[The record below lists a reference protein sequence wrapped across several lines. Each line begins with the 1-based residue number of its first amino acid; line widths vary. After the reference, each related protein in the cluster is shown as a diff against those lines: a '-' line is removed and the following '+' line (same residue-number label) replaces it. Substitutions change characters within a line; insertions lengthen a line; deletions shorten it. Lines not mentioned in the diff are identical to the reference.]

1 MCGLYSANKGKSQR
15 FGKIINRM
23 SEILNSQR
31 LSIISDIHKIG
42 YSNYKSE

>member
-23 SEILNSQR
+23 SEILNNKK
-31 LSIISDIHKIG
+31 LSIVSYIHKVG
-42 YSNYKSE
+42 